1 MANDDIALCIAN
13 DDKIENMSEI
23 YKSIKDEYNHVI
35 ERSNKLEFK
44 ISILVAVIGVIL
56 TAFMTKK
63 IPNIDII
70 ISINVGIILKVL
82 YIAIL
87 VSFCSVLIIF
97 LYLLISTGL
106 QRINNQEIIS
116 EKLDVVSKSREIFY
130 YFVGTKYINIT
141 KINNG
146 IISKKFNLYDIALRT
161 MIFAIILLLIYNILE
176 IIWR

>member
-63 IPNIDII
+63 NP
-70 ISINVGIILKVL
+70 
-82 YIAIL
+82 
-87 VSFCSVLIIF
+87 
-97 LYLLISTGL
+97 
-106 QRINNQEIIS
+106 
-116 EKLDVVSKSREIFY
+116 
-130 YFVGTKYINIT
+130 KY
-141 KINNG
+141 
-146 IISKKFNLYDIALRT
+146 
-161 MIFAIILLLIYNILE
+161 
-176 IIWR
+176 

>member
-63 IPNIDII
+63 
-70 ISINVGIILKVL
+70 SQTLIL
-82 YIAIL
+82 
-87 VSFCSVLIIF
+87 
-97 LYLLISTGL
+97 
-106 QRINNQEIIS
+106 
-116 EKLDVVSKSREIFY
+116 
-130 YFVGTKYINIT
+130 
-141 KINNG
+141 
-146 IISKKFNLYDIALRT
+146 
-161 MIFAIILLLIYNILE
+161 
-176 IIWR
+176 